1 MDLGTVSGPEGGG
14 YGEVGPSGNTMG
26 GRGSQRAVIHAGES
40 LRVGRPHGVHR
51 VPHTAER
58 ERKQREEEEEEE
70 DTCGR

>member
-1 MDLGTVSGPEGGG
+1 MYNKLMSNQGGG

-40 LRVGRPHGVHR
+40 LCVGRPRGARR

-58 ERKQREEEEEEE
+58 ERKQPEEEE
-70 DTCGR
+70 DTCDR